1 MTTAKTTLVLR
12 QHTERGR
19 SNFGWLDS
27 RHTFSF
33 GDYHDPAHMGFR
45 TLRVIN
51 DDRVAGGGGFGKHPH
66 RDMEILSYVV
76 DGALAHS
83 DSLGTG
89 SVIHPGELQ
98 RMTAGTGVTHSEFND
113 SKTDPV
119 RFLQIWIMPARR
131 GLEPSYEQRAF
142 PLDERRGEL
151 VLVASN
157 DGRDGSITV
166 HQDVRMYAGR
176 FNVGDSTSLA
186 LARGRAA
193 WIQIVRGALTVNG
206 QPLAEGDG
214 AAVSDEMRL
223 EVAAR
228 VDRTEVLV
236 IDLA

>member
-1 MTTAKTTLVLR
+1 MTTANTLVLR
-12 QHTERGR
+12 RHAERGR

-45 TLRVIN
+45 SLRVIN

-66 RDMEILSYVV
+66 RNMEILSYVV

-89 SVIHPGELQ
+89 SVIRPGELQ

-119 RFLQIWIMPARR
+119 RFLQIWIVPAQR
-131 GLEPSYEQRAF
+131 GIEPSYEQRAF
-142 PLDERRGEL
+142 PLDDRRGEF

-166 HQDVRMYAGR
+166 HQDVRLYAGR
-176 FNVGDSTSLA
+176 FNDGDSTSIA
-186 LARGRAA
+186 LESGRAA
-193 WIQIVRGALTVNG
+193 WIQIVRGAMTVNG

-214 AAVSDEMRL
+214 AAVSDELRI
-223 EVAAR
+223 EFAAR